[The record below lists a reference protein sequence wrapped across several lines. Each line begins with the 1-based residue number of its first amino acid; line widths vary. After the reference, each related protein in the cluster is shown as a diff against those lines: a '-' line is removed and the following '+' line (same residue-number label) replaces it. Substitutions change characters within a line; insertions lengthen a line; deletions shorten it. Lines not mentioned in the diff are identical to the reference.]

1 MDDIDI
7 SIYDPLGNVSVRANV
22 THLDKKNVTWEIVR
36 DLALAK
42 GNFIAMFNT
51 QDTFHDYAAYL
62 CWVSLITQNFDKVIG
77 ANGLVFL
84 SRRINKFNGA
94 GVLEDRFELVA
105 EK

>member
-7 SIYDPLGNVSVRANV
+7 SIFDPLGNPSVRANV
-22 THLDKKNVTWEIVR
+22 THLDKKNVTWEIIQ

-51 QDTFHDYAAYL
+51 QDTYHDYAAYL
-62 CWVSLITQNFDKVIG
+62 CWITLITKNFDKVIG
-77 ANGLVFL
+77 SSGEVFM
-84 SRRINKFNGA
+84 SRRINKFDGA